1 VKEESAMRVFIPR
14 PRDVLRL
21 AGRAWTTA
29 EALLELVPRVLALMD
44 QLEDVVRVL
53 RAIDDA
59 DVRIAE
65 AVDKALRMV
74 ARLEPLVLEFA
85 PTLRTLHPILDRIAE
100 TTDPDEVEAMVR
112 LINDL
117 PDLVTRT
124 HVDVLPV
131 LGALGTVPDDLREL
145 LISSKELNHIIAAV
159 PGLGRMRQKALREQ
173 EEADRLHHDREQQH
187 LAAPAD

>member
-1 VKEESAMRVFIPR
+1 M
-14 PRDVLRL
+14 
-21 AGRAWTTA
+21 
-29 EALLELVPRVLALMD
+29 
-44 QLEDVVRVL
+44 L

-59 DVRIAE
+59 DLRIAE

-74 ARLEPLVLEFA
+74 ERIEPIVAEFA
-85 PTLRTLHPILDRIAE
+85 PTLHTLHPIVARIAE

-131 LGALGTVPDDLREL
+131 LGALGTVPEDLREL
-145 LISSKELNHIIAAV
+145 LITSKELNHIISSV
-159 PGLGRMRQKALREQ
+159 PGLGRMRQRALREQ
-173 EEADRLHHDREQQH
+173 EEADRRHRAREQN
-187 LAAPAD
+187 AIEAPVD